1 LSLTDDAS
9 LRADAVRAD
18 TEKMRKALLPLC
30 LIAGLLA
37 GLPATAAATGPRSIE
52 QAKVLMRHLAPA
64 YAAQSCKRANRGAI
78 KCALYR
84 DKAGWRHARRGTW
97 ATDGRIRISK
107 SRRVCR
113 VDSRAGQCGFKLK
126 RR

>member
-1 LSLTDDAS
+1 LSLTDDAP

-18 TEKMRKALLPLC
+18 TQKMRTALLPLC
-30 LIAGLLA
+30 LLAGLIV
-37 GLPATAAATGPRSIE
+37 GLPATAAATAPRSVE
-52 QAKVLMRHLAPA
+52 QAKVLMHHLAPH
-64 YAAQSCKRANRGAI
+64 YVAQSCKRTNRGAI
-78 KCALYR
+78 KCTLYR

-97 ATDGRIRISK
+97 ATDGRLRISK

-113 VDSRAGQCGFKLK
+113 VDSRAGRCRFKLK